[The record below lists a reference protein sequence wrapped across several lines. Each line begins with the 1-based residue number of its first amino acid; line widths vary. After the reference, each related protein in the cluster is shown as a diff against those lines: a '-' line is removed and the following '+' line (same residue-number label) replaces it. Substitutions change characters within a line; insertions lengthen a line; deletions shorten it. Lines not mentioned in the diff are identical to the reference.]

1 MKNQER
7 LQSDVVAEL
16 AFDPMVDS
24 SAIAVTATGEGVVTL
39 KGTVPEFRQKRA
51 AEKAAKRVAGVKAV
65 ANDIE
70 VSFEKTEAHDDTAIA
85 EAALQVLEW
94 SASIPRDGVMVT
106 VSDGWV
112 TLEGTVDWKYQRSA
126 AQKVV
131 RDLRGVRGVLNEI
144 VVKPRVSATDVKKKI
159 EDAFRRSAQIDADH
173 VTVTAEGG
181 TVTLRGTVR
190 SWSELE
196 EAEYAAWSAPGVTDV
211 ENLLE
216 IEETVFA

>member
-1 MKNQER
+1 MKSQER

-39 KGTVPEFRQKRA
+39 RGTVPEFRQKRA

-70 VSFEKTEAHDDTAIA
+70 VS
-85 EAALQVLEW
+85 
-94 SASIPRDGVMVT
+94 
-106 VSDGWV
+106 
-112 TLEGTVDWKYQRSA
+112 
-126 AQKVV
+126 
-131 RDLRGVRGVLNEI
+131 
-144 VVKPRVSATDVKKKI
+144 
-159 EDAFRRSAQIDADH
+159 
-173 VTVTAEGG
+173 
-181 TVTLRGTVR
+181 
-190 SWSELE
+190 LE